1 MLSGVPQR
9 TDLAPILFL
18 IYIIDLPSCVHNKIR
33 LYADDVLLY
42 SYIQSQ
48 NDCTNLQQDLNSL
61 LNWSHTWQMSNS
73 YALATNKKYPIT
85 SNYFIDSSPIK
96 EVPHSKI

>member
-1 MLSGVPQR
+1 MLSGVPQG
-9 TDLAPILFL
+9 TVLTPQLFL
-18 IYIIDLPSCVHNKIR
+18 IYINNLPSRVHNKIR

-61 LNWSHTWQMSNS
+61 LNWSCTWQM
-73 YALATNKKYPIT
+73 LLDPKKCKFLCITNKKYPVT
-85 SNYFIDSSPIK
+85 NNYS
-96 EVPHSKI
+96 